1 MKREYSK
8 NDFFTQKAKEENYPA
23 RSVYKLQEIDN
34 KFKIFKK
41 GDWVLDLGASPGS
54 WLLYIG
60 NKVSITGGVIGV
72 DILDLN
78 TGLPKNATFIKAN
91 VLSDNFFDIL
101 IRCCHPEQG
110 CCHTEQGCCHPEQGC
125 CHPEAKPKDLS
136 RDSSLSFRTTEQEL
150 TFNVV
155 VSDMAPN
162 TTGLLQVDVANC
174 LELTRKA
181 LEIAQKRL
189 AKGGKFVCKI
199 FEGPGVD
206 LFVKETKRH
215 FKSIKRYRPQ
225 AVRKGSKEIYLIA
238 KGFSPQL

>member
-23 RSVYKLQEIDN
+23 RSVYKLQEIDE

-41 GDWVLDLGASPGS
+41 GDWVLDLGAAPGS

-60 NKVSITGGVIGV
+60 NKVSMTGGVIGV

-78 TGLPKNATFIKAN
+78 IEILNNTKFIKKN
-91 VLSDNFFDIL
+91 ILDTDSLDFISPLPTSGVGREGSFD
-101 IRCCHPEQG
+101 
-110 CCHTEQGCCHPEQGC
+110 
-125 CHPEAKPKDLS
+125 A
-136 RDSSLSFRTTEQEL
+136 
-150 TFNVV
+150 V

-199 FEGPGVD
+199 FEGSGVD
-206 LFVKETKRH
+206 LFVKETKKH

-238 KGFSPQL
+238 KGFSPQP

>member
-8 NDFFTQKAKEENYPA
+8 NDFFTQKAKQENYPA
-23 RSVYKLQEIDN
+23 RSVYKLQDIDE

-60 NKVSITGGVIGV
+60 NKVSMTGGVIGV

-78 TGLPKNATFIKAN
+78 IEILNNTKFVKAN
-91 VLSDNFFDIL
+91 VLKDEFLS
-101 IRCCHPEQG
+101 
-110 CCHTEQGCCHPEQGC
+110 
-125 CHPEAKPKDLS
+125 DLS
-136 RDSSLSFRTTEQEL
+136 EPKVEK
-150 TFNVV
+150 FNVV

-174 LELTRKA
+174 LELTYKA
-181 LEIAQKRL
+181 LEIAQKKL
-189 AKGGKFVCKI
+189 AKGGKFICKI

-206 LFVKETKRH
+206 LFVKETKRS

-238 KGFSPQL
+238 LGFKG